1 MVVQILSVTFN
12 ASSFIPPLFIYTS
25 LETSL
30 TCPSFDQNIEEFHS
44 CYFRLSTK
52 MSLMSGDEA
61 KEEIEEHQGKVTL
74 SLQKQFKI

>member
-12 ASSFIPPLFIYTS
+12 ASSFIPPSYIL
-25 LETSL
+25 LL
-30 TCPSFDQNIEEFHS
+30 RLHFDQNIEEFHS